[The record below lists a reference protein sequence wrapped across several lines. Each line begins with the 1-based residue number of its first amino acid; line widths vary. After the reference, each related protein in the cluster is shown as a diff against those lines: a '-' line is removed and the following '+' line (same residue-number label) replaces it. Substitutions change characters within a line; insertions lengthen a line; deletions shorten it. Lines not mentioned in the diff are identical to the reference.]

1 MTPPQHA
8 VPRPTPRSASL
19 ADRGAEFIE
28 TQRRLKREAAERRL
42 MAADDAASTR
52 PARRSATG
60 KTRKRG

>member
-1 MTPPQHA
+1 MTPPQRA
-8 VPRPTPRSASL
+8 VPRPAQKSASP
-19 ADRGAEFIE
+19 ADRSAEFIE

-42 MAADDAASTR
+42 KAADDAASTR

>member
-1 MTPPQHA
+1 MTPPQRTA
-8 VPRPTPRSASL
+8 PRPMSPADRSA
-19 ADRGAEFIE
+19 EFTE

-42 MAADDAASTR
+42 KAVDDAASTR